1 MNVVKNIIK
10 AIGLM
15 IARIVQLLVIA
26 IISTSIVFGFAAV
39 IIFLLPESASTIV
52 SIALIVAG
60 FIGAFMNAYEDVTN
74 RH

>member
-1 MNVVKNIIK
+1 MGTIKNIIK

-26 IISTSIVFGFAAV
+26 IIATSIAFGLAAIV
-39 IIFLLPESASTIV
+39 IFLLPEPALTIV